1 MNDVVT
7 IIIAILSSG
16 AFTAIVNAILA
27 YRRSKKEKETGVAAG
42 VRMLLYDRIKHLGKG
57 YINRGCI
64 TSEELE
70 DILSLHECYHDDLGG
85 NGFLDSL
92 MTTVK
97 ALPIK
102 TKGEYKND

>member
-7 IIIAILSSG
+7 IIVAVVSSG
-16 AFTAIVNAILA
+16 AFTAVVNAILA
-27 YRRSKKEKETGVAAG
+27 YNRAKKEKDTGVAAG

-57 YINRGCI
+57 YINKGYI

-70 DILSLHECYHDDLGG
+70 DIVSLHEVYHDDLGG

-92 MTTVK
+92 MTSVK
-97 ALPIK
+97 GLPLK
-102 TKGEYKND
+102 QKGHTEA